1 MIGNDRVRFCEHCQL
16 HVTNVS
22 CMTRQEATRL
32 VARSEG
38 RLCVRFVRRP
48 NGKVITKQMP
58 QKLHQIGRQV
68 SRFAAGAF
76 TASLTLSSAAAQ
88 SRTGIP
94 QESTDVVRTLGQEQ
108 TKRDAVGTTVSG
120 TIKDPNDA
128 VIPGAIVTLIDTDTN
143 AERQATSSNEGE
155 YSFENVARGS
165 YKIRITSPGFQ
176 TSEITD
182 IQLEANTTRRFDA
195 TLQVGAVT
203 MGVMVMLEPE
213 EPLVKAV
220 LKEDGEA
227 VAQLAFASADVNV
240 RDKNTKTTALEEAVE
255 TGNLEI
261 VRILLRAG
269 ANVNTRN
276 EVGLTPLMFIRDNAT
291 PQLIRELISAGG
303 YINARDESGGTSL
316 MAAAAESK
324 YEVVKELIDA
334 GASVGSKN
342 ANGGTALI
350 FAAGNGD
357 SRIAKL
363 LIDLGEDV
371 NARDNDGNT
380 PLMFAAEEG
389 EAETVK
395 FLLSF
400 NAEVNAVDN
409 NGQSALLRVAAS
421 SDIESA
427 TALLNAGADLSLRD
441 KDGRTAL
448 AVARAAKQEAMI
460 KLLESRG
467 ALE

>member
-1 MIGNDRVRFCEHCQL
+1 LSSI
-16 HVTNVS
+16 
-22 CMTRQEATRL
+22 TRQEAMRL
-32 VARSEG
+32 VARAEG
-38 RLCVRFVRRP
+38 RLCVRIERRT
-48 NGKVITKQMP
+48 NRSVITKQMP
-58 QKLHQIGRQV
+58 QKLHQLGRRV
-68 SRFAAGAF
+68 SKFAAGAF
-76 TASLTLSSAAAQ
+76 TASLSLSIAAAQ
-88 SRTGIP
+88 SRASIP
-94 QESTDVVRTLGQEQ
+94 QVSIDIVRNLA
-108 TKRDAVGTTVSG
+108 RDQAKPDTGEPFVSG

-213 EPLVKAV
+213 EPLVKGV

-291 PQLIRELISAGG
+291 PQLIREL
-303 YINARDESGGTSL
+303 
-316 MAAAAESK
+316 
-324 YEVVKELIDA
+324 
-334 GASVGSKN
+334 
-342 ANGGTALI
+342 
-350 FAAGNGD
+350 
-357 SRIAKL
+357 
-363 LIDLGEDV
+363 
-371 NARDNDGNT
+371 
-380 PLMFAAEEG
+380 
-389 EAETVK
+389 
-395 FLLSF
+395 
-400 NAEVNAVDN
+400 
-409 NGQSALLRVAAS
+409 
-421 SDIESA
+421 
-427 TALLNAGADLSLRD
+427 
-441 KDGRTAL
+441 
-448 AVARAAKQEAMI
+448 
-460 KLLESRG
+460 
-467 ALE
+467 